1 MKKEEIIMNLIR
13 IGTRRITLFVVALIA
28 LVLVASPRLALA
40 QTGPVVG
47 PLANLSPTT
56 LVVAGLGFLLAIL
69 TNMVSSGNLLGLVV
83 TPQAW
88 LPYLTLGVTFLGAF
102 VPALTSAESL
112 TALSWTNA
120 AIAGLTALIAYGA
133 GHAVHAHVQTAQR
146 AARIAAMGAKAAVFA
161 AALVLGIG
169 SGVIACGTNGPAW
182 ARAFSDVITD
192 IQNHETLEQ
201 IEINVAADLGFAG
214 VVNTVV
220 STFVVDAIDEAIAL
234 GLIPA
239 AYVPTAVDMEKVEAS
254 RLVRMG
260 GHLPTAMLRRHRQ
273 SEQALLVGWNAA
285 VIR

>member
-1 MKKEEIIMNLIR
+1 MKKEGIIMNRIR
-13 IGTRRITLFVVALIA
+13 IGTRRVTLFVVALLA
-28 LVLVASPRLALA
+28 LVLVASPRLAFA

-47 PLANLSPTT
+47 PLTNLSATT

-88 LPYLTLGVTFLGAF
+88 LPYLTLGVTFLAAF
-102 VPALTSAESL
+102 VPALTSAEPL
-112 TALSWTNA
+112 TALSWANA
-120 AIAGLTALIAYGA
+120 ALSGLTALIAYGA

-146 AARIAAMGAKAAVFA
+146 AARIAAMATRVTLA

-169 SGVIACGTNGPAW
+169 AGVIACGTNGPAW

-192 IQNHETLEQ
+192 IQSHETLEQ

-234 GLIPA
+234 GLIPP
-239 AYVPTAVDMEKVEAS
+239 AYVPTATDMEKVEAS
-254 RLVRMG
+254 RLIQMG
-260 GHLPTAMLRRHRQ
+260 GHLPTSMLLRHHR
-273 SEQALLVGWNAA
+273 SESALLVGWNVA
-285 VIR
+285 VAR